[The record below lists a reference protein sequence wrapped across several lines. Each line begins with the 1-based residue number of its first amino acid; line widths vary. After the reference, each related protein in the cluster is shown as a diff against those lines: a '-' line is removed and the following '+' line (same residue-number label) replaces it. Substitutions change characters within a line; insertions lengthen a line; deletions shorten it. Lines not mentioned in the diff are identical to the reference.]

1 MMTYKNKKIFSI
13 LSIIILLLPY
23 FIFYNMCRISK
34 AEYDKQMVLNNEIQC
49 GIINKLTKIKLINE
63 ISSIPH
69 QPLGVN
75 EEITNYNVFDFK
87 SREEYYT
94 LGWVKNDNT
103 PIWSRQDINSTVV
116 SIVNYNDI
124 INITFTNKDNWLKV
138 KYNDNIIGY
147 IEKQHISLQENEY
160 HDFLISDYP
169 GFKSYMDYRA
179 IEIPTSA
186 QYKLLSI
193 YGYTDNG
200 FRKVNGRYC
209 IAVGSYF
216 NTSIGQYIDL
226 ILENGV
232 VIECIMGDLK
242 ADIHTEDNN
251 IFTTLNKCCSEFI
264 IDKDSLDAFVASTG
278 NISRSNPSWDSPVK
292 YVRVYNK
299 NFFDTIGE

>member
-1 MMTYKNKKIFSI
+1 MITYKNKKIFSI

-23 FIFYNMCRISK
+23 FIFYNMCMISN
-34 AEYDKQMVLNNEIQC
+34 AEYDRQMVLNNEIQC

-63 ISSIPH
+63 ISPILH
-69 QPLGVN
+69 QPLEIN

-94 LGWVKNDNT
+94 LGWVKNDNI

-160 HDFLISDYP
+160 HDFLIPDYP

-278 NISRSNPSWDSPVK
+278 NISRSNPSWDSPIK